1 MKRFFPPASFLF
13 SVEILGN
20 SASSAMIEAGFQE
33 VSGISTEMS
42 TDTINEGGENRFS
55 HKVPAR
61 ISNNS
66 NLVLKRG
73 LVAPSS
79 IFGDWCRSH
88 LSQGLNAVS
97 KRKKIEPKNIIV
109 HLLDAETQKPLMS
122 WAFARAYPV
131 KWEISNLNAKES
143 NMVVET
149 LTLTYAYFQVF

>member
-1 MKRFFPPASFLF
+1 MTQFFPPASFFF

-33 VSGISTEMS
+33 VSGISTEMT
-42 TDTINEGGENRFS
+42 TDSITEGGENRFI

-61 ISNNS
+61 MNSSN

-73 LVAPSS
+73 LIASS
-79 IFGDWCRSH
+79 SVFGDWCRSH
-88 LSQGLNAVS
+88 LAQGLNAVTKS
-97 KRKKIEPKNIIV
+97 KKIEPKNIIV
-109 HLLDAETQKPLMS
+109 HLLDTSTQKPLIS

-131 KWEISNLNAKES
+131 KWEISTLNAKEN
-143 NMVVET
+143 NMTVET